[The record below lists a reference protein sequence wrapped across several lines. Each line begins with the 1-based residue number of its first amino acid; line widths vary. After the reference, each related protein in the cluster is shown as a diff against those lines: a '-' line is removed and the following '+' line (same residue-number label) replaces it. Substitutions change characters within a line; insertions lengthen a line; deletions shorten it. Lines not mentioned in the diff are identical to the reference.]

1 MNNPQLTPHF
11 LRGSNDAR
19 SYPKKTSICQRWFK
33 FTQKFQGIQKSNIF
47 ARKSIESIVVVFF
60 RTISDPKTSKRIGMF
75 VGGPTTPHKDGGGEY
90 SGFSG
95 AEKSTRFSMPQG
107 FASILVTN
115 FRNLQEIRF
124 VPFVFIFK
132 KTLDVMDVIKLTLR
146 FKFKSVFFVVGI
158 SLPMSHWHL
167 HCFHQTFERE
177 ALKWLTRPP
186 GSRRDVFSSRR
197 SGTAFDVGGRPP

>member
-1 MNNPQLTPHF
+1 MAQASQRFWLFCFTLGQEAEEWNLLLLQAKRLGENWFFVCFSGPKWHLTGDHCMNNPQLTPHF

-107 FASILVTN
+107 FASILVTTSGI
-115 FRNLQEIRF
+115 FRRF
-124 VPFVFIFK
+124 DSFPLFSF
-132 KTLDVMDVIKLTLR
+132 
-146 FKFKSVFFVVGI
+146 
-158 SLPMSHWHL
+158 
-167 HCFHQTFERE
+167 
-177 ALKWLTRPP
+177 
-186 GSRRDVFSSRR
+186 SRNSWCDGCDQINV
-197 SGTAFDVGGRPP
+197 AI